1 MIVITQT
8 TFQRTLTSLEFFVTS
23 LAINPISIQIM
34 STMSELDRIQKLLN
48 TMVIEIEGAQGEL
61 EDVISALQEIVPKE
75 PEDLEAAIRCLSTA
89 KLHVQNLQDLSKFHQ
104 DDINEIIDEN
114 ETRAEQA
121 YEEHKL
127 NKGLEAARLEYLE
140 DHDWD
145 GSSLNQ
151 IPTILE
157 DEGTN

>member
-8 TFQRTLTSLEFFVTS
+8 TLQRTLQSLEFFVTS

>member
-1 MIVITQT
+1 
-8 TFQRTLTSLEFFVTS
+8 
-23 LAINPISIQIM
+23 
-34 STMSELDRIQKLLN
+34 MSELDRIQKLLN

>member
-8 TFQRTLTSLEFFVTS
+8 TFQRTLQSSEFFVTS
-23 LAINPISIQIM
+23 LVTNPISIQIM

-114 ETRAEQA
+114 EIRAEQA

>member
-34 STMSELDRIQKLLN
+34 STMSEYDRQRQ
-48 TMVIEIEGAQGEL
+48 EERDEL
-61 EDVISALQEIVPKE
+61 
-75 PEDLEAAIRCLSTA
+75 
-89 KLHVQNLQDLSKFHQ
+89 
-104 DDINEIIDEN
+104 
-114 ETRAEQA
+114 AEQA

-127 NKGLEAARLEYLE
+127 NKALDAARLEYLE
-140 DHDWD
+140 AHDWD

>member
-1 MIVITQT
+1 MITQT
-8 TFQRTLTSLEFFVTS
+8 TSQRTLQNLEFFVTS
-23 LAINPISIQIM
+23 LVINPISIQIM

-114 ETRAEQA
+114 EIRAEQA

>member
-8 TFQRTLTSLEFFVTS
+8 TSQRTLTSLEFFVTS
-23 LAINPISIQIM
+23 LVTNPISIQIM

-61 EDVISALQEIVPKE
+61 EDVISALQQIIPKE
-75 PEDLEAAIRCLSTA
+75 PEDLQSAIICLKTA
-89 KLHVQNLQDLSKFHQ
+89 KMHVQTLNDLSKFHQ

-151 IPTILE
+151 IPTQI
-157 DEGTN
+157 

>member
-1 MIVITQT
+1 VIVITQT
-8 TFQRTLTSLEFFVTS
+8 TSQRTLTSLEFFVTS

-34 STMSELDRIQKLLN
+34 STMSEYDRQRK
-48 TMVIEIEGAQGEL
+48 EERDEL
-61 EDVISALQEIVPKE
+61 
-75 PEDLEAAIRCLSTA
+75 
-89 KLHVQNLQDLSKFHQ
+89 
-104 DDINEIIDEN
+104 
-114 ETRAEQA
+114 AEQA
-121 YEEHKL
+121 YEEYKL
-127 NKGLEAARLEYLE
+127 NKALDAARLEYLE

>member
-1 MIVITQT
+1 MITQT
-8 TFQRTLTSLEFFVTS
+8 TSQRTLQNLEFFVTS

-114 ETRAEQA
+114 EIRAEQA

>member
-1 MIVITQT
+1 
-8 TFQRTLTSLEFFVTS
+8 
-23 LAINPISIQIM
+23 
-34 STMSELDRIQKLLN
+34 MSELDRIQKLLN

-61 EDVISALQEIVPKE
+61 EDVISALQQIIPKE
-75 PEDLEAAIRCLSTA
+75 PEDLQSAIICLKTA
-89 KLHVQNLQDLSKFHQ
+89 KMHVQTLNDLSKFHQ
-104 DDINEIIDEN
+104 DDINEIIEEN

-151 IPTILE
+151 IPTQI
-157 DEGTN
+157 

>member
-34 STMSELDRIQKLLN
+34 STMSEYDRQRQ
-48 TMVIEIEGAQGEL
+48 EERDEL
-61 EDVISALQEIVPKE
+61 
-75 PEDLEAAIRCLSTA
+75 
-89 KLHVQNLQDLSKFHQ
+89 
-104 DDINEIIDEN
+104 
-114 ETRAEQA
+114 AEQA

-127 NKGLEAARLEYLE
+127 NKGLDAARLEYLE

>member
-1 MIVITQT
+1 MITQT
-8 TFQRTLTSLEFFVTS
+8 TFQRTLQSLEFFVTS
-23 LAINPISIQIM
+23 LVTNPISIQIM

-48 TMVIEIEGAQGEL
+48 EAVTEMESAQEEL
-61 EDVISALQEIVPKE
+61 ADVISALQEIVPKE
-75 PEDLEAAIRCLSTA
+75 MEDLEAAIRCLSTA

-104 DDINEIIDEN
+104 DDINEIVEDN
-114 ETRAEQA
+114 EIYAEQA

-127 NKGLEAARLEYLE
+127 NKALDAARLEYLE

-151 IPTILE
+151 IPTILK

>member
-1 MIVITQT
+1 
-8 TFQRTLTSLEFFVTS
+8 
-23 LAINPISIQIM
+23 
-34 STMSELDRIQKLLN
+34 MSEKHRQ
-48 TMVIEIEGAQGEL
+48 
-61 EDVISALQEIVPKE
+61 LQN
-75 PEDLEAAIRCLSTA
+75 D
-89 KLHVQNLQDLSKFHQ
+89 
-104 DDINEIIDEN
+104 IDELS
-114 ETRAEQA
+114 EQA

-127 NKGLEAARLEYLE
+127 NKALDAARLEYLE

>member
-1 MIVITQT
+1 M
-8 TFQRTLTSLEFFVTS
+8 TS

>member
-8 TFQRTLTSLEFFVTS
+8 TSQRTLQNLEFFVTS

-34 STMSELDRIQKLLN
+34 STMSELARIQKLLN

-104 DDINEIIDEN
+104 DDINEIIDDN
-114 ETRAEQA
+114 EIRAEQA